1 MAEHFCHRCGH
12 RNPGGANFCS
22 SCGAALVPEGGDLTM
37 KISPDAAADSDVTVK
52 LTGLSAA
59 NAALVI
65 RRGAEGHGAGET
77 FRLASQVTTAG
88 RADESDIFLDD
99 VTVSRRHAVFV
110 QTSAGWM
117 VKDAG
122 SLNGTYVNK
131 QLVTERSLE
140 NGDEVQIGKFRM
152 VFVVGE

>member
-1 MAEHFCHRCGH
+1 
-12 RNPGGANFCS
+12 
-22 SCGAALVPEGGDLTM
+22 VPEGGDLTM
-37 KISPDAAADSDVTVK
+37 KISPDASADSDVTVS
-52 LTGLSAA
+52 LSDVTTE
-59 NAALVI
+59 NAALII
-65 RRGAEGHGAGET
+65 RRGSEGHDAGET
-77 FRLASQVTTAG
+77 FRLASQVTTVG

-110 QTSAGWM
+110 QTGSGWM

-131 QLVTERSLE
+131 QLVTERMLE

-152 VFVVGE
+152 VFVVAD